1 MLKVGKTKFMTVVL
15 FCGQLLVNLM
25 LIAYRVDFSYTQM
38 SVLAITETV
47 IDIIVLKT
55 ICSFPAVS
63 IPNIFAF
70 FSLMFH
76 CGQLI
81 KEGFNIEGTVP
92 LPFEYYGDAMTI
104 QKSFTFFLLSQTVY
118 FIAVGISC
126 GKLQKEKK
134 VNQRQADVSVYGKIL
149 VLIGVIPRLYID
161 ILSLV
166 GARANGY
173 EGVYSIYFPQA
184 IQSIAFFFDA
194 GLFFLLYA
202 QTDRR
207 KQKFYLVAVIVY
219 KCIMMSTG
227 ARQDK
232 VAFLL
237 VWLYVYF
244 FIINKITVKKLALL
258 VVVCIAGFMFISAI
272 GTIRVNDTVSLSQT
286 LSLLQSGTMNNVIGG
301 ALGEFGSAFDTL
313 EVAIK
318 YTPSEIPFG
327 WGKSYVAG
335 LLSIIPLLVNQI
347 PSLAKAVMFVNQLPK
362 HVTFALGG
370 SFLGELF
377 YNFSWFGIIGSSVV
391 GAFITKLHNG
401 IVDDSSCDIFYKAW
415 YSILATAM
423 ILFVRGYFTDM
434 MQKLVWTYIAIYI
447 IRMYLAKRRNWKGYK
462 IGC

>member
-1 MLKVGKTKFMTVVL
+1 MLKVGKTKFMMVVL

-55 ICSFPAVS
+55 ICSFPVVS

-70 FSLMFH
+70 FSLMFY

-134 VNQRQADVSVYGKIL
+134 VNKRQADISVYGKIL

-258 VVVCIAGFMFISAI
+258 VVVCIAGFMFVSAI

-347 PSLAKAVMFVNQLPK
+347 PSLAKAVIFVNQLPK

-447 IRMYLAKRRNWKGYK
+447 IRMYLAKRETGKDIK
-462 IGC
+462 

>member
-1 MLKVGKTKFMTVVL
+1 MLKVGKTKFMTVVI

-447 IRMYLAKRRNWKGYK
+447 IRMYLAKRETGKDIK
-462 IGC
+462 

>member
-1 MLKVGKTKFMTVVL
+1 MLKVGKTKFMMVVL

-55 ICSFPAVS
+55 FCSFPVVS
-63 IPNIFAF
+63 ISNIFAF

-126 GKLQKEKK
+126 GKLQKRKK
-134 VNQRQADVSVYGKIL
+134 VNRRQADVSVYGKIL

-207 KQKFYLVAVIVY
+207 KRKFYLIAVIVY

-447 IRMYLAKRRNWKGYK
+447 IRMYLAKRETGKDIK
-462 IGC
+462 

>member
-1 MLKVGKTKFMTVVL
+1 MLKVGKTKFMMVVL

-55 ICSFPAVS
+55 ICSFPVVS

-134 VNQRQADVSVYGKIL
+134 VNKRQADISVYGKIL

-258 VVVCIAGFMFISAI
+258 VVVCIAGFMLVSAI

-286 LSLLQSGTMNNVIGG
+286 L
-301 ALGEFGSAFDTL
+301 
-313 EVAIK
+313 
-318 YTPSEIPFG
+318 
-327 WGKSYVAG
+327 
-335 LLSIIPLLVNQI
+335 
-347 PSLAKAVMFVNQLPK
+347 
-362 HVTFALGG
+362 
-370 SFLGELF
+370 
-377 YNFSWFGIIGSSVV
+377 
-391 GAFITKLHNG
+391 
-401 IVDDSSCDIFYKAW
+401 
-415 YSILATAM
+415 
-423 ILFVRGYFTDM
+423 
-434 MQKLVWTYIAIYI
+434 
-447 IRMYLAKRRNWKGYK
+447 
-462 IGC
+462 

>member
-1 MLKVGKTKFMTVVL
+1 MLKVGKTKFMTVVR

-327 WGKSYVAG
+327 WGKSSVAG
-335 LLSIIPLLVNQI
+335 LISIIPLLVNQN

-434 MQKLVWTYIAIYI
+434 MQKLVWTYIALYI
-447 IRMYLAKRRNWKGYK
+447 IRMYLAKRETGMDIK
-462 IGC
+462 

>member
-1 MLKVGKTKFMTVVL
+1 M
-15 FCGQLLVNLM
+15 
-25 LIAYRVDFSYTQM
+25 
-38 SVLAITETV
+38 
-47 IDIIVLKT
+47 
-55 ICSFPAVS
+55 
-63 IPNIFAF
+63 
-70 FSLMFH
+70 
-76 CGQLI
+76 
-81 KEGFNIEGTVP
+81 
-92 LPFEYYGDAMTI
+92 
-104 QKSFTFFLLSQTVY
+104 
-118 FIAVGISC
+118 
-126 GKLQKEKK
+126 
-134 VNQRQADVSVYGKIL
+134 
-149 VLIGVIPRLYID
+149 LIGVIPRLYID

-207 KQKFYLVAVIVY
+207 KQKFYLVAVIIY
-219 KCIMMSTG
+219 KCIIMSTG

-447 IRMYLAKRRNWKGYK
+447 IRMYLAKRETGKDIK
-462 IGC
+462 

>member
-25 LIAYRVDFSYTQM
+25 LIAYRVDFSYTKM

-55 ICSFPAVS
+55 ICSFPVVS

-318 YTPSEIPFG
+318 YTSSEIPFG

-347 PSLAKAVMFVNQLPK
+347 PSLAKAVIFVNQLPR

-447 IRMYLAKRRNWKGYK
+447 IRMYLAKRETGKDIK
-462 IGC
+462 

>member
-1 MLKVGKTKFMTVVL
+1 VLKVGKTKFMTVVL

-55 ICSFPAVS
+55 ICSFPVVS

-92 LPFEYYGDAMTI
+92 LPFEYYGDEMTI

-134 VNQRQADVSVYGKIL
+134 VNKRQADISVYGKIL
-149 VLIGVIPRLYID
+149 VLIGAIPRLYID

-434 MQKLVWTYIAIYI
+434 VQKLIWTYGMICLVRVYVLQKSN
-447 IRMYLAKRRNWKGYK
+447 RKVST
-462 IGC
+462 

>member
-1 MLKVGKTKFMTVVL
+1 MLKVGKTKFMMVVL

-55 ICSFPAVS
+55 ICSFPVVS

-134 VNQRQADVSVYGKIL
+134 VNKRQADISVYGKIL

-258 VVVCIAGFMFISAI
+258 VVVCIAGFMFVSAI

-347 PSLAKAVMFVNQLPK
+347 PSLAKAIIFVNQLPK

-447 IRMYLAKRRNWKGYK
+447 IRMYLAKRETGKDIK
-462 IGC
+462 

>member
-1 MLKVGKTKFMTVVL
+1 MLKVGKTKFMMVVL

-55 ICSFPAVS
+55 ICSFPVVS

-104 QKSFTFFLLSQTVY
+104 QKSFSFFLLSQTVY

-134 VNQRQADVSVYGKIL
+134 VNKRQADISVYGKIL

-258 VVVCIAGFMFISAI
+258 VVVCIAGFMFVSAI

-347 PSLAKAVMFVNQLPK
+347 PSLAKAVIFVNQLPK

-447 IRMYLAKRRNWKGYK
+447 IRMYLAKRETGKDIK
-462 IGC
+462 

>member
-134 VNQRQADVSVYGKIL
+134 VNKRQADISIYGKIL

-207 KQKFYLVAVIVY
+207 KQKFYLVAVIIY
-219 KCIMMSTG
+219 KCIIMSTG

-401 IVDDSSCDIFYKAW
+401 IVDDSSCDFFYKAW

-447 IRMYLAKRRNWKGYK
+447 IRMYLAKRETGKDIK
-462 IGC
+462 

>member
-377 YNFSWFGIIGSSVV
+377 YNFSWFGIIGISVV

-447 IRMYLAKRRNWKGYK
+447 IRMYLAKRETGKDIK
-462 IGC
+462 

>member
-92 LPFEYYGDAMTI
+92 LPFEYYGDVMTI

-447 IRMYLAKRRNWKGYK
+447 IRMYLAKRETGKDIK
-462 IGC
+462 

>member
-184 IQSIAFFFDA
+184 IQSIASFFDA

-447 IRMYLAKRRNWKGYK
+447 IRMYLAKRETGKDIK
-462 IGC
+462 

>member
-207 KQKFYLVAVIVY
+207 KQKFYLIAVIVY

-244 FIINKITVKKLALL
+244 FIINKITVKKLVLL

-318 YTPSEIPFG
+318 YTSSEIPFG

-347 PSLAKAVMFVNQLPK
+347 PSLAKAVIFVNQLPR

-447 IRMYLAKRRNWKGYK
+447 IRMYLAKRETGKDIK
-462 IGC
+462 

>member
-38 SVLAITETV
+38 SVLAMTETV

-207 KQKFYLVAVIVY
+207 KQKFYLIAVIVY

-318 YTPSEIPFG
+318 YTSSEIPFG

-347 PSLAKAVMFVNQLPK
+347 PSLAKAVIFVNQLPR

-447 IRMYLAKRRNWKGYK
+447 IRMYLAKRETGKDIK
-462 IGC
+462 

>member
-1 MLKVGKTKFMTVVL
+1 MLKVGKTKFMMVVL

-55 ICSFPAVS
+55 ICSFPVVS

-134 VNQRQADVSVYGKIL
+134 VNKRQADISVYGKIL

-207 KQKFYLVAVIVY
+207 KQKFYLVAVLVY

-258 VVVCIAGFMFISAI
+258 VVVCIAGFMFVSAI

-347 PSLAKAVMFVNQLPK
+347 PSLAKAVIFVNQLPK

-447 IRMYLAKRRNWKGYK
+447 IRMYLAKRETGKDIK
-462 IGC
+462 

>member
-161 ILSLV
+161 IFSLV

-347 PSLAKAVMFVNQLPK
+347 PSLAKAVIFVNQLPR

-447 IRMYLAKRRNWKGYK
+447 IRMYLAKRETGKDIK
-462 IGC
+462 

>member
-25 LIAYRVDFSYTQM
+25 LIAYRVDLSYMQM

-55 ICSFPAVS
+55 ICSFPVVS

-76 CGQLI
+76 CGQLL

-118 FIAVGISC
+118 FIAVGILC

-134 VNQRQADVSVYGKIL
+134 VNKRQADISVYGKIL

-244 FIINKITVKKLALL
+244 FIIKKITVKKLALL

-447 IRMYLAKRRNWKGYK
+447 IRMYLAKRETGKDIK
-462 IGC
+462 

>member
-1 MLKVGKTKFMTVVL
+1 MLKVGKTKFMMVVL

-55 ICSFPAVS
+55 ICSFPVVS

-134 VNQRQADVSVYGKIL
+134 VNKRQADISVYGKIL

-258 VVVCIAGFMFISAI
+258 VVVCIAGFMFVSAI

-347 PSLAKAVMFVNQLPK
+347 PSLAKAVIFVNQLPK
-362 HVTFALGG
+362 HVTFSLGG

-447 IRMYLAKRRNWKGYK
+447 IRMYLAKRETGKDIK
-462 IGC
+462 

>member
-15 FCGQLLVNLM
+15 FCGQLLVNLI

-207 KQKFYLVAVIVY
+207 KQKFYLIAVIVY

-318 YTPSEIPFG
+318 YTSSEIPFG

-347 PSLAKAVMFVNQLPK
+347 PSLAKAVIFVNQLPR

-447 IRMYLAKRRNWKGYK
+447 IRMYLAKRETGKDIK
-462 IGC
+462 

>member
-362 HVTFALGG
+362 QVTFALGG

-447 IRMYLAKRRNWKGYK
+447 IRMYLAKRETGKDIK
-462 IGC
+462 